1 MNIYGPGRAPMKIA
15 HHLKDTNIAEYI
27 LYMFQLEDTLRA
39 YDCDPDRV
47 ADEYVS
53 RFDWSDEDK
62 EAEADWL
69 AELCIMM
76 HDEGKTESGHLL
88 SNLGTISLLTDLHL
102 QLLDSPKQAFYSA
115 AYYKALPYIVE
126 FRSKSHGED
135 ALELQNCFDMLYA
148 VMLLRLKK
156 RDISQGTQEAVAA
169 VSQLMALLARAWK
182 QEREGT
188 LELE

>member
-1 MNIYGPGRAPMKIA
+1 MKIA
-15 HHLKDTNIAEYI
+15 HHLKETNIAEYI

-39 YDCDPDRV
+39 YDCDPDRL

-62 EAEADWL
+62 DDEAEWL
-69 AELCIMM
+69 SELCIMM
-76 HDEGKTESGHLL
+76 QDEGKTKSGHLL

-102 QLLDSPKQAFYSA
+102 QLLESPKQAFYKA

-126 FRSKSHGED
+126 FRAKSHGEE

-148 VMLLRLKK
+148 VMLLRLQK
-156 RDISQGTQEAVAA
+156 REISKGTQEAVAA
-169 VSQLMALLARAWK
+169 VSQLIALLARAWK

-188 LELE
+188 LEIE